1 MVRIFSQIAS
11 CSRWSQSEASPSVML
26 KTMGRKTFAVGRIR
40 APRLCQVADLQQR
53 FVHGCLSDRFR
64 SDPGRHRNLAEGGF
78 AVRHAAL
85 HDRFCEIDGQ
95 SGQPRYRNQRLRIVQ
110 QRYDSVARIA
120 QYRDVVVVAHLVAAP
135 GPFDEFEQQPVGD
148 FGDGFGLGG
157 LSSPEQEFLRHRAG
171 LVDGQDEGCAVA
183 PRDTLGVH
191 YRIPLTV
198 W

>member
-26 KTMGRKTFAVGRIR
+26 KTMGGKLSLWAG
-40 APRLCQVADLQQR
+40 
-53 FVHGCLSDRFR
+53 FVH
-64 SDPGRHRNLAEGGF
+64 
-78 AVRHAAL
+78 RHAAL

-157 LSSPEQEFLRHRAG
+157 LPSPE
-171 LVDGQDEGCAVA
+171 
-183 PRDTLGVH
+183 
-191 YRIPLTV
+191 
-198 W
+198 

>member
-1 MVRIFSQIAS
+1 MYAF
-11 CSRWSQSEASPSVML
+11 
-26 KTMGRKTFAVGRIR
+26 
-40 APRLCQVADLQQR
+40 
-53 FVHGCLSDRFR
+53 
-64 SDPGRHRNLAEGGF
+64 
-78 AVRHAAL
+78 
-85 HDRFCEIDGQ
+85 
-95 SGQPRYRNQRLRIVQ
+95 
-110 QRYDSVARIA
+110 ARITDHG
-120 QYRDVVVVAHLVAAP
+120 DVVVVAHLVAAP

-157 LSSPEQEFLRHRAG
+157 LPSPEQEFLRHRAG